1 MQNITKVQRTDRHG
15 EEEKKKKDQMELFK
29 IHTHLDIKTLLNPT
43 LMTNGT
49 IHFSF
54 KMSFIFVLK
63 EICVQY

>member
-1 MQNITKVQRTDRHG
+1 MEKK
-15 EEEKKKKDQMELFK
+15 KKKKDQMELFK